1 MINKGKMLWSLT
13 MRQNNSFNLFFKE
26 MYGEQAGKFVFR

>member
-1 MINKGKMLWSLT
+1 MLWSFT
-13 MRQNNSFNLFFKE
+13 MHQSNSFNLFFKE